1 MANRSALSLALLL
14 ALPLLPL
21 AAQPAAPAP
30 VQVTTTSVAR
40 VTLYRIATGQNAA
53 FNRDVLENLIPV
65 WEEYKKAG
73 IITGYN
79 VFSKNSTESP
89 DDWNIGIS
97 LVYPNFAALDNLGA
111 KTNPIT
117 LKHYGTAEKRTAAL
131 NARNALR
138 TVVSSFLT
146 QGLTFSR

>member
-1 MANRSALSLALLL
+1 MNHRPTFALAFLL
-14 ALPLLPL
+14 ALPLVPA
-21 AAQPAAPAP
+21 AAQPPAP
-30 VQVTTTSVAR
+30 VQVTTTAVTR
-40 VTLYRIATGQNAA
+40 VTLYRIVTGQNAA

-73 IITGYN
+73 MLVDYA

-89 DDWNIGIS
+89 EDWNIGIS
-97 LVYPNFAALDNLGA
+97 LTFPNFAAFDTFGA
-111 KTNPIT
+111 RTGPIT

-131 NARNALR
+131 NARFALR

-146 QGLTFSR
+146 QRLSYSR